1 MKNKNFKIRRYK
13 FISYQVV
20 RIQTFGKGDLSGIGR
35 ETERTAKNNRNEDID
50 RERTPLNFYF
60 KKSEGGMNAQWKTT
74 MENLDATFREKKDSV
89 AFEGMI
95 ITSDSAFF
103 EKLGYVPGLPPPPEV
118 KEFFERAYAFALRYI
133 GYHGTDENIL
143 SAVVHYDETTPHL
156 QLYYL
161 PLVETAKKKVYALD
175 KDGKVLRNA
184 KGSPVQMKDENGKS
198 LYEYVKLEQPKLCS
212 SDFWAERGGQHSYGN
227 MQDEF
232 YEAISVR
239 YGLERGE
246 VGSNKRHT
254 TKYEWQ
260 MKKQQ
265 AELDEANRKLQNK
278 NTEIAIAED
287 KLEKVEMQADAAES
301 RQVHTEEAMQALEE
315 KREKLERE
323 VEPLQVAAEV
333 LQEYSDGKRKLN
345 KRDLPVIAAE
355 AAKLKAENGQLE
367 QQLEVS
373 RRDQHDV
380 FTLYQK
386 SEQLNRQLKGDA
398 DTLRTLREHAPDK
411 LKEALAAA
419 EQRKTAKHSSPFKG
433 SGSNRGGK

>member
-1 MKNKNFKIRRYK
+1 MQN
-13 FISYQVV
+13 
-20 RIQTFGKGDLSGIGR
+20 
-35 ETERTAKNNRNEDID
+35 
-50 RERTPLNFYF
+50 LN
-60 KKSEGGMNAQWKTT
+60 
-74 MENLDATFREKKDSV
+74 ATFREKKDSV

-118 KEFFERAYAFALRYI
+118 KEFFERAYKFALHFI
-133 GYHGTDENIL
+133 GHHGTDENIL

-161 PLVETAKKKVYALD
+161 PLVDTAKKKVYALTA
-175 KDGKVLRNA
+175 DGKVLRNN
-184 KGSPVQMKDENGKS
+184 KGSPIQKKDENGKS
-198 LYEYVKLEQPKLCS
+198 VYDYVKLEQPKLCS

-239 YGLERGE
+239 YGLGRGE
-246 VGSNKRHT
+246 VGSNKKHT

-260 MKKQQ
+260 MKQQ
-265 AELDEANRKLQNK
+265 QEQLAEANKSLQNK
-278 NTEIAIAED
+278 HTELAIAED
-287 KLEKVEMQADAAES
+287 KLEKAELQANIAES
-301 RQVHTEEAMQALEE
+301 RQALAEEAAQALEE
-315 KREKLERE
+315 KRNKLERE
-323 VEPLQVAAEV
+323 VEPLQAAVEV

-345 KRDLPVIAAE
+345 KQDLSVIAAE

-367 QQLEVS
+367 QQLEMS

-386 SEQLNRQLKGDA
+386 TEREKQALKSDA
-398 DTLRTLREHAPDK
+398 DTLRALREHAPDK
-411 LKEALAAA
+411 LKEALATA

-433 SGSNRGGK
+433 SGSNRSGK

>member
-1 MKNKNFKIRRYK
+1 MKKELPKIYDPHEAEGR
-13 FISYQVV
+13 IYQM
-20 RIQTFGKGDLSGIGR
+20 R
-35 ETERTAKNNRNEDID
+35 
-50 RERTPLNFYF
+50 
-60 KKSEGGMNAQWKTT
+60 
-74 MENLDATFREKKDSV
+74 
-89 AFEGMI
+89 
-95 ITSDSAFF
+95 
-103 EKLGYVPGLPPPPEV
+103 
-118 KEFFERAYAFALRYI
+118 
-133 GYHGTDENIL
+133 
-143 SAVVHYDETTPHL
+143 
-156 QLYYL
+156 
-161 PLVETAKKKVYALD
+161 
-175 KDGKVLRNA
+175 
-184 KGSPVQMKDENGKS
+184 DENGKS
-198 LYEYVKLEQPKLCS
+198 VYEYVKLEQPKLCS

-227 MQDEF
+227 MQDAF
-232 YEAISVR
+232 YEAISMR

-246 VGSNKRHT
+246 VGSNKKHT

-287 KLEKVEMQADAAES
+287 KLEKAEMQADAAES
-301 RQVHTEEAMQALEE
+301 RQAHAEEATQALEE
-315 KREKLERE
+315 KRGKLERE
-323 VEPLQVAAEV
+323 VEPLQAAAEV

-355 AAKLKAENGQLE
+355 AAKLKAENGQLK

-398 DTLRTLREHAPDK
+398 DTLRKLREHAPDK
-411 LKEALAAA
+411 IKEAWAAA

-433 SGSNRGGK
+433 SRSKRGRK